1 MSENRHPT
9 VVISK
14 VIELFN
20 PLWHLVASEEI
31 VNSQTEPAAQK
42 YKHDKQH
49 LLEKVA
55 FEVIDLQC
63 SLDRQYKTD
72 NPTNKCNHSIKV
84 LVNVDAK
91 IQISREIIP
100 LCKYFLR
107 YRHSSICAH
116 LIYTLPTSLGGRRI
130 QGSRAMRGGARTALA
145 VTEGVSQSPLVAVRE
160 YDRGNPP

>member
-31 VNSQTEPAAQK
+31 VNSQTEPAAHK

-63 SLDRQYKTD
+63 SLDRQYNTD

-91 IQISREIIP
+91 IQIFWQINVVFLTYFVY
-100 LCKYFLR
+100 LCSAWVFFVHHTQQTKTMRTSNYAINR
-107 YRHSSICAH
+107 ACSVPYV
-116 LIYTLPTSLGGRRI
+116 TL
-130 QGSRAMRGGARTALA
+130 RGGYF
-145 VTEGVSQSPLVAVRE
+145 SF
-160 YDRGNPP
+160 

>member
-91 IQISREIIP
+91 IQIFGKLMLHFSLIFYIFAQHGYILCITHNRQRE
-100 LCKYFLR
+100 
-107 YRHSSICAH
+107 
-116 LIYTLPTSLGGRRI
+116 
-130 QGSRAMRGGARTALA
+130 
-145 VTEGVSQSPLVAVRE
+145 
-160 YDRGNPP
+160 